1 MSEAQVPAGSAAEAW
16 LREAF
21 DRLVHELRLFGR
33 TFSAFLVRPGR
44 SARAW
49 QTGERVFMNPLAFG
63 ATAAGAYL
71 AVASALA
78 ALWPVPG
85 PDAGATLSDQITSAV
100 GPYVH
105 YGLLG
110 AAMHLGLRTLGSRH
124 RILGSIG
131 TAFFAGGS
139 IGTLTALLLTATTR
153 RVAHVRGTNSLELG
167 SGDAMPLVI
176 LVLAL
181 IAYALVCLI
190 MARALMALHR
200 TAAWK
205 VIIAGV
211 FAVVVTALL
220 FGSVLPDGAYGWHP
234 YIRLERN
241 FSLGVGF
248 RG

>member
-21 DRLVHELRLFGR
+21 DRLALELQLFGR
-33 TFSAFLVRPGR
+33 TFSAFLMRPGR

-49 QTGERVFMNPLAFG
+49 QTGEQVFMNPLAFG
-63 ATAAGAYL
+63 AMAAGAYL

-110 AAMHLGLRTLGSRH
+110 GAMHLGLRTLGSRH

-153 RVAHVRGTNSLELG
+153 RIGHVRGTNALELG
-167 SGDAMPLVI
+167 SGDAIPLVI
-176 LVLAL
+176 LTSAL
-181 IAYALVCLI
+181 I
-190 MARALMALHR
+190 
-200 TAAWK
+200 
-205 VIIAGV
+205 
-211 FAVVVTALL
+211 
-220 FGSVLPDGAYGWHP
+220 
-234 YIRLERN
+234 
-241 FSLGVGF
+241 
-248 RG
+248 